1 MSVPIL
7 RRLSQQA
14 EGLPPDLA
22 TYTAQTV
29 LRTLC
34 SRSINKFWICIFW
47 SPAIMKRNR
56 NRPTKQ
62 NAPRSPKIRDEK
74 PDSSNSALPP
84 NKQINKHAD
93 EIYGDTEIPSRRK

>member
-1 MSVPIL
+1 LLSFYKLIL
-7 RRLSQQA
+7 
-14 EGLPPDLA
+14 D
-22 TYTAQTV
+22 
-29 LRTLC
+29 
-34 SRSINKFWICIFW
+34 CIFW

-74 PDSSNSALPP
+74 PDSPNSALPP